1 MPWPGQPLNYGPV
14 IDSGSLR
21 ITGSIRQGVS
31 GMLRAWISAGPG
43 FEFKLSRAARIWCLA
58 SVATLI
64 LNFGALILKVNFDIE
79 EVDIKYDFD
88 IEGPDFDVEG
98 VKDLGYR
105 IYLICNIT
113 YFDIGVQNWMSP
125 ISTLAAAVSTLWYS
139 LLKGN
144 KTSISLF
151 LFRHSGPNI
160 EGQYDFRYRR
170 SSNKYRARYRIRYR
184 TWPMSFTVE

>member
-1 MPWPGQPLNYGPV
+1 
-14 IDSGSLR
+14 
-21 ITGSIRQGVS
+21 
-31 GMLRAWISAGPG
+31 
-43 FEFKLSRAARIWCLA
+43 LSRAARIWCLA

-113 YFDIGVQNWMSP
+113 YFDIGVQN
-125 ISTLAAAVSTLWYS
+125 
-139 LLKGN
+139 
-144 KTSISLF
+144 
-151 LFRHSGPNI
+151 
-160 EGQYDFRYRR
+160 
-170 SSNKYRARYRIRYR
+170 
-184 TWPMSFTVE
+184 